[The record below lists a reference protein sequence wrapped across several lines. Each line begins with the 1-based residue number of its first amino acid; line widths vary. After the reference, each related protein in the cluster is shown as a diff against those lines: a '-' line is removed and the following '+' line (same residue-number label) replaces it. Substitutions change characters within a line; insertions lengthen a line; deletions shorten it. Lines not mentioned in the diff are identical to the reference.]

1 MNSSRRHTPGL
12 NSITPAAAFLSKGF
26 TLVEVM
32 VALAVIAIAL
42 PALLFSVMQQLDG
55 TAYIR
60 DKNIAQW
67 VALNKMT
74 ELRLTNRQTGKIPKG
89 KLTGKEEM
97 AGRDWHW
104 SVRSKRFPQKEFS
117 DLYGIE
123 IIIRE
128 KDDAKKPAVA
138 TLIGILQAFDPAPI
152 NRTNSPPSTPRAP

>member
-1 MNSSRRHTPGL
+1 MPLGHNPTNTS
-12 NSITPAAAFLSKGF
+12 AAFLSKGF

-89 KLTGKEEM
+89 KLTGKDEM

-104 SVRSKRFPQKEFS
+104 SIRSKRFPQKELR

-123 IIIRE
+123 IIVRD
-128 KDDAKKPAVA
+128 KDDDKASAIASLVGV
-138 TLIGILQAFDPAPI
+138 IQAFDPAPVQ
-152 NRTNSPPSTPRAP
+152 RSGTDGAK